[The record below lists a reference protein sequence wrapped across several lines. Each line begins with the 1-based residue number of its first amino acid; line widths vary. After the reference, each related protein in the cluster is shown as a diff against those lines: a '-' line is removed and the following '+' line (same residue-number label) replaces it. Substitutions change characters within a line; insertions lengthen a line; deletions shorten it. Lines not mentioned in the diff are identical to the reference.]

1 MPCRCSSDTRK
12 FAIKT
17 FYKGNLRFVFVN
29 HLQAVKHESNKH
41 NKQDHGGLPIITITG
56 RKSVCQSIRS
66 LIHPDYSPLSRGT
79 RVPTITVYEVT
90 EALINIKRTASGP
103 GDIPYWLFRDFGY
116 QCLPSAT
123 IQFHFHG
130 RKRILDHLLKKCHLV
145 PETSRGQFL

>member
-1 MPCRCSSDTRK
+1 MVPCRCSSDTRK

-17 FYKGNLRFVFVN
+17 FYEGNLRFVFVN
-29 HLQAVKHESNKH
+29 QLQAVKHESNKH

-90 EALINIKRTASGP
+90 EALINIKR
-103 GDIPYWLFRDFGY
+103 
-116 QCLPSAT
+116 LPRALVKFPAGSFVTLGTNA
-123 IQFHFHG
+123 F
-130 RKRILDHLLKKCHLV
+130 LLQQYSSIFM
-145 PETSRGQFL
+145 EESEY

>member
-1 MPCRCSSDTRK
+1 MVPCRCSSDTRK

-90 EALINIKRTASGP
+90 EALINIKRTRALVIFPTCSFVTLGTNAS
-103 GDIPYWLFRDFGY
+103 
-116 QCLPSAT
+116 
-123 IQFHFHG
+123 
-130 RKRILDHLLKKCHLV
+130 LLQQYSSIFM
-145 PETSRGQFL
+145 EGSEY